1 MYEGFDKLKKRAEE
15 LREGIAVYSKIREEN
30 LDYKEKADSLER
42 FIKKFEKELSIVLF
56 KCALVEARIR
66 NEEKLR
72 GIKQNNEDD

>member
-1 MYEGFDKLKKRAEE
+1 MYEGFDKLKKRAED
-15 LREGIAVYSKIREEN
+15 LREGIAVYSEIREKN

-72 GIKQNNEDD
+72 GIKQNNEDA